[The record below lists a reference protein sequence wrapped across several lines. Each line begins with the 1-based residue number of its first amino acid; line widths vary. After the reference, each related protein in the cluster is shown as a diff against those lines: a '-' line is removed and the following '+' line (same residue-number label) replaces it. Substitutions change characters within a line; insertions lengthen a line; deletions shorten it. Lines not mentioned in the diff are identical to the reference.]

1 MFKKKH
7 EFKPDRTG
15 TSFWSKLYVT
25 PKQRLRLLKWTLY
38 ALMLLA
44 LSLIQDV
51 ILSGAPTDL
60 VPAGILLGGLLLQP
74 EQCSLFCLLGSLFFY
89 FSGSAPGPYVIGIL
103 TVMGLFL
110 CIFRHAYL
118 RKSAGSILLCAGL
131 GVAVYEML
139 LFCLG
144 LFLGITGAARLQ
156 VFLLTAAIS
165 AAALPLM
172 YPAFLSIGKIGGE
185 PWKD

>member
-25 PKQRLRLLKWTLY
+25 RKQRLRILKWSLY
-38 ALMLLA
+38 ALALLV

-51 ILSGAPTDL
+51 ILAGAPTDL
-60 VPAGILLGGLLLQP
+60 VPAGILLCGLLLQP
-74 EQCSLFCLLGSLFFY
+74 EQCSLFCLLGSLFYY

-110 CIFRHAYL
+110 CVFRHAYL
-118 RKSAGSILLCAGL
+118 RKSAGSILLCAGAAVL
-131 GVAVYEML
+131 VYEML
-139 LFCLG
+139 LFGLG
-144 LFLGITGAARLQ
+144 LFLSITSVSRLRF
-156 VFLLTAAIS
+156 FLLTAAFS

-185 PWKD
+185 SWKD